1 MGIKD
6 KGETMRSE
14 LSAWKFIKNN
24 KKTVGAMVVALVMV
38 FTAMYLI
45 AMLLNASIESFEP
58 IVFNLPKKMAYL
70 SLSLKSYG
78 IDPGSYTDNETLQ
91 ADYDAKQNEL
101 IEKLKETKGI
111 TDAYETQVIMC
122 TYTSVFGMM
131 GFEVPLLE
139 AEDIPGFLE
148 HIDGHFTAGRM
159 PSGAGEVLVDE
170 TVMKNN
176 SYKIGDHFNP
186 NAYGETFTI
195 VGTIS
200 TPTMMAVGTPSG
212 YTNSGWEI
220 AVEKDESIYDMRAVL
235 KELGI
240 DPADTDKVTDGADY
254 KNFYD
259 EEVRG
264 VIDNVNN
271 VIYLIAMLFLAFTVL
286 IAYIAYIRNRISEY
300 CLYMSIG
307 YSRGA
312 VYGMIMREMLFI
324 FLSGGLIG
332 LVLGLGGG
340 WILYKLLIEAKGLC
354 SRILMPEVIFKI
366 AAAYVMIMGILQIPV
381 ILGINKVKTIDAIE
395 D

>member
-1 MGIKD
+1 
-6 KGETMRSE
+6 
-14 LSAWKFIKNN
+14 
-24 KKTVGAMVVALVMV
+24 MVLALVMV

-78 IDPGSYTDNETLQ
+78 IDPGSYTDNGSLQ
-91 ADYDAKQNEL
+91 AAYDAKQNEL

-122 TYTSVFGMM
+122 TYKSVFGMI
-131 GFEVPLLE
+131 GFEVPLLD
-139 AEDIPGFLE
+139 AGDIPGFLE
-148 HIDGHFTAGRM
+148 HIDGHITAGRM

-170 TVMKNN
+170 IVMKNN
-176 SYKIGDHFNP
+176 SYEIGDHFNQ
-186 NAYGETFTI
+186 NAYGKTFTI

-200 TPTMMAVGTPSG
+200 TPAMMAVGTPNG
-212 YTNSGWEI
+212 YTNSGWAI
-220 AVEKDESIYDMRAVL
+220 AVEKDESIYDIRAVL
-235 KELGI
+235 KGLGI
-240 DPADTDKVTDGADY
+240 DPADTDKVTDGVEY

-264 VIDNVNN
+264 IIDNINN
-271 VIYLIAMLFLAFTVL
+271 IIYLIAMLFLAFTVF

-332 LVLGLGGG
+332 MALGLGGG
-340 WILYKLLIEAKGLC
+340 WILYKLLIEAKGLY

-381 ILGINKVKTIDAIE
+381 VLGINKVKTIDAIE